1 MKFLIQ
7 IIISAIS
14 VLVTGYLLPGIKID
28 GFSTALVVAVVLA
41 ILNVFLKPV
50 LVLFSIPATIFTL
63 GLFLLVINAVIIL
76 IASKMVDGFH
86 VSGFWSALFFSIVLS
101 VINAILGGWGTEDWL
116 KNHKIIR
123 SKTLNPFDLQDIQRG
138 FHLFIILHSDTPIQ
152 FET

>member
-7 IIISAIS
+7 ILISAIS
-14 VLVTGYLLPGIKID
+14 VLVTGYLMPGIKID

-50 LVLFSIPATIFTL
+50 LVLLSIPATIFTL

-101 VINAILGGWGTEDWL
+101 VINAILGGWGTED
-116 KNHKIIR
+116 
-123 SKTLNPFDLQDIQRG
+123 
-138 FHLFIILHSDTPIQ
+138 
-152 FET
+152 

>member
-50 LVLFSIPATIFTL
+50 LVLLSIPATIFTL

-86 VSGFWSALFFSIVLS
+86 VSGFWSALFFSIILS
-101 VINAILGGWGTEDWL
+101 VINAILGGWGTED
-116 KNHKIIR
+116 
-123 SKTLNPFDLQDIQRG
+123 
-138 FHLFIILHSDTPIQ
+138 
-152 FET
+152 

>member
-7 IIISAIS
+7 ILISALS
-14 VLVTGYLLPGIKID
+14 VLVTGYLMPGIKID

-50 LVLFSIPATIFTL
+50 LVLLSIPATIFTL

-101 VINAILGGWGTEDWL
+101 VINAILGGWGTED
-116 KNHKIIR
+116 
-123 SKTLNPFDLQDIQRG
+123 
-138 FHLFIILHSDTPIQ
+138 
-152 FET
+152 